1 MQLQSGPSEPPNHQ
15 IKLEESTKSFKARK
29 ERLDKLKERLKIP
42 SGQRPQGWELFIGG
56 KNQMFRTLPQVRSN
70 ILYSRIERLFDHI
83 KLDASSRCLS

>member
-42 SGQRPQGWELFIGG
+42 SDQRPHDWELFIGG
-56 KNQMFRTLPQVRSN
+56 KNQMFRTVAQVRSN
-70 ILYSRIERLFDHI
+70 ILYSGIERLIDHI
-83 KLDASSRCLS
+83 K

>member
-42 SGQRPQGWELFIGG
+42 ICKLTTSPESD
-56 KNQMFRTLPQVRSN
+56 QVSFN
-70 ILYSRIERLFDHI
+70 
-83 KLDASSRCLS
+83 

>member
-42 SGQRPQGWELFIGG
+42 SGRRPQGWGVFIGR
-56 KNQMFRTLPQVRSN
+56 KIKCLERFPKFDRIFY
-70 ILYSRIERLFDHI
+70 ILELRG
-83 KLDASSRCLS
+83 